1 MIFTGCSHAGLIN
14 IAKNANEVSSSP
26 IHSVVG
32 GFHLADAS
40 PEKMGKTM
48 EDLKKLQPALLMP
61 GHCTGWRF
69 KGKIENEMS
78 GQMVPIFGGIKYSL

>member
-1 MIFTGCSHAGLIN
+1 MFTGCSHAGLIN
-14 IAKNANEVSSSP
+14 ITKNAKKVSSSP
-26 IHSVVG
+26 IHAVVG

-40 PEKMGKTM
+40 PEKMDETM
-48 EDLKKLQPALLMP
+48 RDLKQLQPALLMP

-69 KGKIENEMS
+69 KGLIENEMP